1 MFRRTLLLMGF
12 ASCLACLTATALA
25 AEPPKAN
32 YTTIKV
38 EDMHCM
44 ACAKKIAAKLYAVPG
59 VVKVHAAPEKDLAY
73 VVPQKRKAP
82 SPRAMWEAV
91 EAAGFKLVSMSGP
104 GGKFT
109 SKPDA

>member
-1 MFRRTLLLMGF
+1 MTGRLTLLILVIGV
-12 ASCLACLTATALA
+12 ACLFGADAR

-32 YTTIKV
+32 YTTIQV
-38 EDMHCM
+38 DDMHCM

-59 VVKVHAAPEKDLAY
+59 VVKVHADPKKDLAF
-73 VVPQKRKAP
+73 VVPQKRRAP

-91 EAAGFKLVSMSGP
+91 EASGFKPIRMSGP
-104 GGKFT
+104 GGDFT

>member
-1 MFRRTLLLMGF
+1 MFLRSIVLLGLT
-12 ASCLACLTATALA
+12 ACLACLTARDAA

-32 YTTIKV
+32 YTTIQV

-91 EAAGFKLVSMSGP
+91 EAAGFKMVSMSGP
-104 GGKFT
+104 GGDFT